1 MEANLMDKIFAT
13 QSEKSKKENRPW
25 GNFQILEDE
34 NHFKV
39 KRIEIAPKQRLSYQK
54 HFKRAEH
61 WFVVSGSA
69 LVTLEGKEFLLHE
82 GDHIDIATETAHR
95 IENLDE
101 EKLLIFIEIQTG
113 SYFGEDDIVRLSDD
127 YGRQ

>member
-1 MEANLMDKIFAT
+1 M
-13 QSEKSKKENRPW
+13 SEIPQIESKKSKKENRPW

-34 NHFKV
+34 HHFKV
-39 KRIEIAPKQRLSYQK
+39 KKIEIAPKQRLSYQK

-69 LVTLEGKEFLLHE
+69 LVTLEGKELLLQE
-82 GDHIDIATETAHR
+82 GDHVDIATEMAHR

-101 EKLLIFIEIQTG
+101 EKILVFIEIQTG
-113 SYFGEDDIVRLSDD
+113 SYFGEDDIVRFSDD
-127 YGRQ
+127 YGRH